1 MHAVLTSVCLQNN
14 AIHAKHVKSK
24 HVVDESLQRLMM
36 QEQKREA
43 LLENERKANVGRT
56 PAVIQTKNEEEEDDE
71 AIGSVGVSNT
81 MAKLGSATGASS
93 CIKLPRLIVCYWV

>member
-1 MHAVLTSVCLQNN
+1 MQAVLTSVCLQNN
-14 AIHAKHVKSK
+14 IIHANVMHAK

-56 PAVIQTKNEEEEDDE
+56 PAVVQTKNEEEEDDE
-71 AIGSVGVSNT
+71 AIGTVGVSNA
-81 MAKLGSATGASS
+81 MAKLGSAAGTSS
-93 CIKLPRLIVCYWV
+93 CIKLTRLTVCCWV